1 MSDPSYDSTFYDYLD
16 SDRSCSRDIPF
27 LQKLQTNVVRT
38 CGINPSQD
46 HSGCMTELANAGIYV
61 LIDLMTPGF
70 TLSTT
75 NPVWNDVLYDHYTSV
90 VDAMHSYSN
99 LLGFVIG
106 DDVAN
111 GIGTN
116 ASGSYVKAAVRD
128 VKAHIRRKNY
138 RTIPVGYV
146 GSSYLRWSAVS
157 TEGTVSDYLN
167 CGNQSETIDFWGLN
181 MLPYGNISEYANNIP
196 SNYSVPI
203 FMASYGWLSFFNGSV
218 AIDRKGVFPYRP
230 FSDIS
235 ILFGA
240 MSSIWS
246 GGLIYQFMGQLGSK
260 GYGKHPRLSIVAIS

>member
-1 MSDPSYDSTFYDYLD
+1 
-16 SDRSCSRDIPF
+16 
-27 LQKLQTNVVRT
+27 
-38 CGINPSQD
+38 
-46 HSGCMTELANAGIYV
+46 MTELANAGIYV

-106 DDVAN
+106 DDAAN

-116 ASGSYVKAAVRD
+116 ASGPYVKAAVRD

-138 RTIPVGYV
+138 RTIPVGYI
-146 GSSYLRWSAVS
+146 SSIYLHWPAVS
-157 TEGTVSDYLN
+157 TKGTVSDYLN
-167 CGNQSETIDFWGLN
+167 CGNQSETVDFWGFN
-181 MLPYGNISEYANNIP
+181 MFPTSK
-196 SNYSVPI
+196 YSVPI
-203 FMASYGWLSFFNGSV
+203 FMASYGWSSFPNGSV
-218 AIDRKGVFPYRP
+218 AFDRIRVFPYRP

-246 GGLIYQFMGQLGSK
+246 GGLIYQFMGKLGSR
-260 GYGKHPRLSIVAIS
+260 GYGKHTRLSFVAIS

>member
-1 MSDPSYDSTFYDYLD
+1 
-16 SDRSCSRDIPF
+16 
-27 LQKLQTNVVRT
+27 
-38 CGINPSQD
+38 
-46 HSGCMTELANAGIYV
+46 MTELANAGIYV

-75 NPVWNDVLYDHYTSV
+75 NPVWNDVLYNHYTSV
-90 VDAMHSYSN
+90 VDGMHSYSN
-99 LLGFVIG
+99 LLGFGIR

-111 GIGTN
+111 GIGAN
-116 ASGSYVKAAVRD
+116 ASGPYVKAAVRD

-146 GSSYLRWSAVS
+146 SSRPALS
-157 TEGTVSDYLN
+157 TKGTVSDYLI

-181 MLPYGNISEYANNIP
+181 MIPYGNISNYANKIP

-203 FMASYGWLSFFNGSV
+203 FMASYGWLSFYNGST
-218 AIDRKGVFPYRP
+218 AFNRKGEFLVRP

-246 GGLIYQFMGQLGSK
+246 GGLIYQFMGRLGSR
-260 GYGKHPRLSIVAIS
+260 GYGKHPRLSFVAIS